1 MLGIAL
7 ASIDTP
13 ATTITRAV
21 HITARIQP
29 RCAYSVEVTAGAGAN
44 DCSVT
49 GCSSGID
56 RGGMRSGDGYTRQE
70 TDAASGY

>member
-29 RCAYSVEVTAGAGAN
+29 RCRSRRTEEWTRARRLLGHGTLLGGTTAGECGR
-44 DCSVT
+44 
-49 GCSSGID
+49 GI
-56 RGGMRSGDGYTRQE
+56 GSAE
-70 TDAASGY
+70 TDGASGY